1 MYDVYRHVE
10 RKTLLLTVPQGA
22 GLPEKASAARWRL
35 FAKRKAVPK
44 IVSTEVDRTGY
55 CVTRPKIHSPL

>member
-1 MYDVYRHVE
+1 MYDVYRHVD

-22 GLPEKASAARWRL
+22 GLPDRASASKWRL

-44 IVSTEVDRTGY
+44 IVLAEVDRIGY
-55 CVTRPKIHSPL
+55 CVTQPRKSGQV